1 MKLLLTFGLIAVLTV
16 LTVPAHAQLATP
28 NDNGI
33 TYGHVHL
40 NVSDIEVH
48 KKLWVEWFGG
58 EVVQKGPLTAIRLP
72 NFLIALTEQDPTGP
86 MQGSVLDHFGFKVRN
101 LSLIH
106 I

>member
-1 MKLLLTFGLIAVLTV
+1 MKLLLTIALVVVSTV
-16 LTVPAHAQLATP
+16 LSAPAHAQLATP

-58 EVVQKGPLTAIRLP
+58 EIVQKGPLTAIRLP
-72 NFLIALTEQDPTGP
+72 NFLIALTERDPTGP
-86 MQGSVLDHFGFKVRN
+86 M
-101 LSLIH
+101 
-106 I
+106 

>member
-1 MKLLLTFGLIAVLTV
+1 MKLLLTIALVVVSTV
-16 LTVPAHAQLATP
+16 LSAPAHAQLATP

-58 EVVQKGPLTAIRLP
+58 EIVQK
-72 NFLIALTEQDPTGP
+72 
-86 MQGSVLDHFGFKVRN
+86 
-101 LSLIH
+101 
-106 I
+106 